1 MAHQHDGSAPPGT
14 TLSADGPGVPPWAR
28 AAAWAGLL
36 GVVAYVVAW
45 WVAGAVR
52 PAYDASEQAISE
64 LFAVGAPSPSR
75 PLLVAGLVI
84 SGIAMMLM
92 APALHRCLPGRGR
105 TGPALVALSGL
116 GTVAVAAAPCSPG
129 CPGAGATTIDA
140 AHAVA
145 AAVAYGALVS
155 APVAVAW
162 RVRVADGRLALW
174 SVTLGGLAVAGLL
187 LHYLDVVGAAPGYQQ
202 RAFNTIADLWYVLVA
217 VRLLRAPRSPA
228 RWAQALPSRSRP
240 S

>member
-1 MAHQHDGSAPPGT
+1 MTHQNDGPAGT
-14 TLSADGPGVPPWAR
+14 TLSVDGPVVPTWAR

-45 WVAGAVR
+45 WVAGAVQ

-64 LFAVGAPSPSR
+64 LFAVDAPSPWR

-84 SGIAMMLM
+84 SGIAMMLL

-129 CPGAGATTIDA
+129 CPGAGATTTDT
-140 AHAVA
+140 AHAA
-145 AAVAYGALVS
+145 AAALAYGALVC
-155 APVAVAW
+155 APLVVAW
-162 RVRVADGRLALW
+162 RVRVADRRLATW
-174 SVTLGGLAVAGLL
+174 SLALGGLAVAGLL
-187 LHYLDVVGAAPGYQQ
+187 VHYLGVVDAAPGFQQ

-228 RWAQALPSRSRP
+228 RWAQDLPGRSRR